1 MKNIILRAQ
10 YCFPSIALSNVALR
24 NEISGYFFLTV
35 KKKKKKILES
45 NFLKYVGFCAG
56 RTIWNRYSLQ
66 AFVLNKIG
74 SRAFLIHVQRC

>member
-24 NEISGYFFLTV
+24 NEISGYFFLTG
-35 KKKKKKILES
+35 KKKKKILES

-56 RTIWNRYSLQ
+56 RTI
-66 AFVLNKIG
+66 
-74 SRAFLIHVQRC
+74 

>member
-24 NEISGYFFLTV
+24 NEISGYFFLTG

>member
-10 YCFPSIALSNVALR
+10 YRFPSIALSNVALR
-24 NEISGYFFLTV
+24 NEISGYFFLTG
-35 KKKKKKILES
+35 KKKKILES